1 MKRISTI
8 IIAVIGVALLFAF
21 YQSRPANQ
29 AQPVIVAAV
38 NLPAGS
44 VIMAEDLKTV
54 RIEPDA
60 IPAGAFSV
68 PDALI
73 GQPVGVTR
81 TSGDIITQTHLG
93 EVSLPLY
100 PGERAVGVSVTDS
113 GGLAGLLQAGDYVDV
128 TAVMLRTEGSSNVY
142 SKVVAEDLRVIYVS
156 PEFRA
161 LELNPEAQ
169 ATAQASGSSYSTTQK
184 RSVRGTV
191 NLAVPIDATVVSYIF
206 ADAIG
211 HQSVTV
217 SLLDLLPALDHS
229 TDVEMSLLMSS
240 IGATQDGPIYSSGV
254 FLPDLVIHPG
264 EYAGTPTP
272 IGLYPQTTPTP

>member
-1 MKRISTI
+1 MKRIPI
-8 IIAVIGVALLFAF
+8 LIVALIGLALLFAW
-21 YQSRPANQ
+21 YQSQPVNQ
-29 AQPVIVAAV
+29 AQPVIVAA
-38 NLPAGS
+38 NGLPAGH
-44 VIMAEDLKTV
+44 VIQATDLKTV
-54 RIEPDA
+54 RLDPDV
-60 IPAGAFSV
+60 IPEGAFSQI
-68 PDALI
+68 DALI

-81 TSGDIITQTHLG
+81 TIGDIITQTHLG

-100 PGERAVGVSVTDS
+100 PGERAIGISLSDS

-156 PEFRA
+156 PDFRA

-169 ATAQASGSSYSTTQK
+169 ATAQASGSSYATTQK
-184 RSVRGTV
+184 RSARGTV
-191 NLAVPIDATVVSYIF
+191 NLAVPIDATVVSYVF

-229 TDVEMSLLMSS
+229 TDVEMSLLMSNS
-240 IGATQDGPIYSSGV
+240 AAVQDGPIYSSGV
-254 FLPDLVIHPG
+254 FLPDLVVRPDEHS
-264 EYAGTPTP
+264 ATPTP
-272 IGLYPQTTPTP
+272 VMYLQTTPTP